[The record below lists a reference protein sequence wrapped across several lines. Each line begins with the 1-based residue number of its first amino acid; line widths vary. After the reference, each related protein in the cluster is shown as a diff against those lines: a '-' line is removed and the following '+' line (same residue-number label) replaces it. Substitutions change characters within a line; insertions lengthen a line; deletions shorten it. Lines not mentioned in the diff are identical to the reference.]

1 MSDETQLVSK
11 VLVLDKLEHFEQIKQ
26 FCDENGLVGLK
37 VNSAN
42 VMTILRSNIDL
53 GAILLAENYYESIA
67 ETMELANKIHSERAE
82 LPIIL
87 RLMPTSHFDEQSEK
101 QKNVFCATYKID
113 DMSPLKKVIDDYIFS
128 MVYPNALVRGI
139 SELTISTLENLSV
152 LKKYSDNFKIITET
166 PYIVRDR
173 IIFGEVC
180 SLIPLESSW
189 CRGYMMLQTQE
200 DAILNV
206 LGNNELSENE
216 DEEPISFR
224 TVNNVLGELTN
235 LLWGAFKTHFIAFD
249 DNGTS
254 FQSEIPLVINH
265 QHKYISFG
273 STNPHL
279 CFKYTLVDENKNVSI
294 PIYQWFVFNLYWS
307 PENFKEIQ
315 ASVDDFMD
323 SGELELF

>member
-1 MSDETQLVSK
+1 MSNETQLVSK
-11 VLVLDKLEHFEQIKQ
+11 ALVLDKPEHFDKIKQ
-26 FCDENGLVGLK
+26 FCDENGLVCLK
-37 VNSAN
+37 FNSKN
-42 VMTILRSNIDL
+42 VMTVLRSNIDL

-67 ETMELANKIHSERAE
+67 ETIELAHKINVERPE

-87 RLMPTSHFDEQSEK
+87 RITTTSNFDNLPEK
-101 QKNVFCATYKID
+101 QKKLFCATYNID
-113 DMSPLKKVIDDYIFS
+113 DISPLQKVLDDYIFS

-139 SELTISTLENLSV
+139 SEFTINTLKNLNV
-152 LKKYSDNFKIITET
+152 LLKKHNNFKIITET

-200 DAILNV
+200 DSILTF
-206 LGNNELSENE
+206 LGQNELKE

-224 TVNNVLGELTN
+224 TVNNILGELTN
-235 LLWGAFKTHFIAFD
+235 LLWGAFKTHFISFD
-249 DNGTS
+249 DTGPS
-254 FQSEIPLVINH
+254 FPSEVPLVINH

-279 CFKYTLVDENKNVSI
+279 CFKYTLVDESKNLSI

-307 PENFKEIQ
+307 PENFKEIK